1 MTALRVHLKD
11 EQQIIFD
18 LEREAEAMERG
29 KQTELTA
36 WFDFNSQSLAE
47 GVQVDNLPKYID
59 MPKEHTF
66 NLSSKQWAKR
76 KQSSATIG
84 RIHSVNP
91 VAGKISF
98 FYVSL

>member
-1 MTALRVHLKD
+1 MRVHLKD

-47 GVQVDNLPKYID
+47 GIEAENLPKYID

-91 VAGKISF
+91 VAGKIS
-98 FYVSL
+98 VSF